1 MTELAPGVRSDHVT
15 GCSWTLVFAAGL
27 IHLRESHQ
35 APEPTRSTYFV
46 KMVLPAVCFCWYLF
60 KLVVLWARKGL
71 VCKELFSC

>member
-35 APEPTRSTYFV
+35 APEPGAHILSRW
-46 KMVLPAVCFCWYLF
+46 FCVRLF
-60 KLVVLWARKGL
+60 LLVSL
-71 VCKELFSC
+71 